1 MASEVTQNAKTGR
14 IRPKKRDKA
23 GIDREVSP
31 QLKIFSNVGT
41 KPVSKGST
49 RFSNDKA
56 PGSKTIFLDLNVG
69 DQVDVVQLRHKTAHD
84 VKLSFCGLLLHL
96 NKVTL

>member
-1 MASEVTQNAKTGR
+1 MFKHNLNKIHIERQRKNLHPIKGS
-14 IRPKKRDKA
+14 
-23 GIDREVSP
+23 
-31 QLKIFSNVGT
+31 KIFSNIGT
-41 KPVSKGST
+41 KPVRKGLTS
-49 RFSNDKA
+49 FSNDKA

-96 NKVTL
+96 NKVNL